1 MSKHVDDNLLQAI
14 NKVIAFVD
22 SEYKAEQI
30 MRVIKQSV
38 IDNREQQCSVDIDS
52 DLEFLGMDTVT
63 DEELAF

>member
-14 NKVIAFVD
+14 NKVIAFID
-22 SEYKAEQI
+22 DKYKAEQI

-38 IDNREQQCSVDIDS
+38 IDNREEQCSKDIDS

-63 DEELAF
+63 EEELAF

>member
-38 IDNREQQCSVDIDS
+38 IDNREEQCAVDIDK

-63 DEELAF
+63 EEELAF

>member
-1 MSKHVDDNLLQAI
+1 MSKYVDDNLLQAI

-22 SEYKAEQI
+22 NEYKAEQI

>member
-38 IDNREQQCSVDIDS
+38 IDNREQQCSADIDK
-52 DLEFLGMDTVT
+52 DLEFLGMDTVSE
-63 DEELAF
+63 EELAF

>member
-14 NKVIAFVD
+14 NKVIAFID
-22 SEYKAEQI
+22 DKYKAEQI